1 MWLQS
6 PFLEQPAVPWHY
18 LQNNGPRPLPLLLVG
33 MTTALVTKI
42 GHVLIVDDD
51 PALRQMM
58 TEYFVNPD
66 HSASLGDSSLSPW
79 IRFSIHTG
87 MDQVL

>member
-1 MWLQS
+1 MASIAVSRTTRSSLALPS
-6 PFLEQPAVPWHY
+6 EQ
-18 LQNNGPRPLPLLLVG
+18 RPTPPTAAVG
-33 MTTALVTKI
+33 MTTALMM

-51 PALRQMM
+51 PALREMM

-66 HSASLGDSSLSPW
+66 HSASLGDSSSLSTW

-87 MDQVL
+87 MDQVI